1 MLRRWWLAIRKA
13 GLYRATSA
21 SAVDVSRLDRDHA
34 GAPSR
39 LQVDGGRRGENDL
52 GLGGFEQI
60 PDPHESLEVRRAKF
74 PQLCLAERHHLA
86 VTNRE
91 EVDLLTPLAARVGP
105 HGCPDHADRTQPP
118 AGLGEVSPGHS
129 LPARAEHLGWPG
141 RLPHPAPHLSCS
153 TGLQPG
159 PV

>member
-21 SAVDVSRLDRDHA
+21 SAVDVSGLDRDHA

-105 HGCPDHADRTQPP
+105 PGGPTLAAGPRPP
-118 AGLGEVSPGHS
+118 AALGRG
-129 LPARAEHLGWPG
+129 A
-141 RLPHPAPHLSCS
+141 PAPPPP
-153 TGLQPG
+153 PG
-159 PV
+159 PGDRDG